1 MPVQV
6 CGASKTRQLRPV
18 AEFPH
23 PDAFRTCGSPPA
35 PLLPVILA
43 AGEGGMGL
51 PGLGG
56 GGALQEPELASSGCK
71 RAEVDSRREMGSPS
85 FPPGHQARPESPG
98 SLPTRVSNPCRQHG
112 EKRKW
117 LVKGWGW

>member
-6 CGASKTRQLRPV
+6 CGASKTRRLRPRRPV

-51 PGLGG
+51 PGLGW
-56 GGALQEPELASSGCK
+56 GGAAGARAGLLGVQES
-71 RAEVDSRREMGSPS
+71 
-85 FPPGHQARPESPG
+85 
-98 SLPTRVSNPCRQHG
+98 
-112 EKRKW
+112 
-117 LVKGWGW
+117 

>member
-56 GGALQEPELASSGCK
+56 GAAAGARAGLLGAQES
-71 RAEVDSRREMGSPS
+71 
-85 FPPGHQARPESPG
+85 
-98 SLPTRVSNPCRQHG
+98 
-112 EKRKW
+112 
-117 LVKGWGW
+117 